1 MSEDRNFDRE
11 FENVFGG
18 IVAVSLNYAKGFE
31 PKYLISKNGVTY
43 FFRDKDSFI
52 KALKKMVE

>member
-11 FENVFGG
+11 FENVF
-18 IVAVSLNYAKGFE
+18 VSLNYAKGFE

-52 KALKKMVE
+52 KAFKKMVE